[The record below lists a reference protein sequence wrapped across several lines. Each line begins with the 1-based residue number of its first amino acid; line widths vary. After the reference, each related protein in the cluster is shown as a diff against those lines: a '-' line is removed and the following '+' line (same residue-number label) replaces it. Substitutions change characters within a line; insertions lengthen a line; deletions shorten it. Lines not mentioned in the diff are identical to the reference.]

1 MSARTIV
8 LAAGGTGGHLF
19 PAEALAQEMQARGHR
34 LVLVTDRR
42 GAGHSHTLANLE
54 THVVRAGSMAGGVG
68 KKVGGLMNVV
78 AGVFQARALLPRLQ
92 PHAVVGFGGYPSLPT
107 MLAAARLGTP
117 ATIHEQNAVLGRV
130 NRLLAPRV
138 DAIALSFPHT
148 ERIDSTDRSR
158 ATVTGTPVRP
168 EILVHRDRPYRG
180 PDASGDIRLLVFG
193 GSQGANVFSRVVP
206 AALGSMDESVRRRL
220 RIVQQCRLEDLEATR
235 VAYAD
240 LGIAAELGTFFD
252 DLPRRMADSHLVIG
266 RAGASTIFELA
277 AMGRPALLVPY
288 PHATDDHQTA
298 NANAFSETGA
308 GWTIQQ
314 SAFSPSDLFGRLNA
328 LFSVPHYLEQAAA
341 ASRRFGIQDA
351 SSRLADL
358 VDSLAGS
365 NGQGG
370 QSFIQGAAA

>member
-1 MSARTIV
+1 MNARTIV

-19 PAEALAQEMQARGHR
+19 PAESLAQEMQARGHR

-54 THVVRAGSMAGGVG
+54 THVVRAGSLAGGLG
-68 KKVGGLMNVV
+68 KKVGGLTNVV

-138 DAIALSFPHT
+138 DAIALSFART
-148 ERIDSTDRSR
+148 ERIDPSDRDRS
-158 ATVTGTPVRP
+158 TLTGTPVRP
-168 EILVHRDRPYRG
+168 EVLSHRDRQYRG
-180 PDASGDIRLLVFG
+180 PEVSGAIRLLVFG

-206 AALGSMDESVRRRL
+206 AALGSLDDSVRQRL
-220 RIVQQCRLEDLEATR
+220 RVVQQCRMEDIDETR
-235 VAYAD
+235 RAYAE
-240 LGIAAELGTFFD
+240 LGIVADLGTFFD
-252 DLPRRMADSHLVIG
+252 DLPQRMADSHLVVA

-314 SAFSPSDLFGRLNA
+314 SAFSPADLFGRLNA

-341 ASRRFGIQDA
+341 AARRFGISDA
-351 SSRLADL
+351 TSRLADL
-358 VDSLAGS
+358 VESLAGS
-365 NGQGG
+365 NGQDKA
-370 QSFIQGAAA
+370 QSFGAAA